1 MKSCRDFEGAIAAS
15 LYEALDPAEGA
26 ALEKH
31 LATCPA
37 CRQELERLRAFTTAL
52 PRESFSFQGDLRPVL
67 RAEVAKQ
74 ARGGW
79 RVLTYRFGLIAVVA
93 ALAGAVILL
102 APDPG
107 TPQDSIARV
116 ETNPVDLLAK
126 QARDLI
132 ASGRSAEAMTLLE
145 SAASTATEPETA
157 GAIHLLIADIEYVDL
172 RRYDES
178 FGRYWLVRKEF
189 QTAWAASPGT
199 IKDRYDILAEAAE
212 TDFDPLYK
220 IDTARNMGA
229 QGMPLLEQTLAR
241 HPGRGLARV
250 AVETMAALAQGEG
263 LQRLENARAQCSDPL
278 AVAQLDVF
286 LGERYCTEGLD
297 PDRGRALLHAVAGSP
312 LEIPARMANE
322 ALAKLE
328 TRDGSNPQAGS

>member
-1 MKSCRDFEGAIAAS
+1 MNDCREFEGAIAAS
-15 LYEALDPAEGA
+15 LYEDLDPAEGA
-26 ALEKH
+26 ALEQH
-31 LATCPA
+31 LAACPA
-37 CRQELERLRAFTTAL
+37 CRRELEDLRAFTAAL
-52 PRESFSFQGDLRPVL
+52 PREAMIFQGDLRPVL

-79 RVLTYRFGLIAVVA
+79 WGLTYRFGLIAVVA
-93 ALAGAVILL
+93 ALAGSVILL
-102 APDPG
+102 APEPG
-107 TPQDSIARV
+107 TPQNTLASL
-116 ETNPVDLLAK
+116 ESNPIDLLSVE
-126 QARDLI
+126 ARGLI
-132 ASGRSAEAMTLLE
+132 ASGRSSEAMALLE
-145 SAASTATEPETA
+145 GAVARAAEPQTA
-157 GAIHLLIADIEYVDL
+157 GEIHLLIADIEYVDL

-178 FGRYWLVRKEF
+178 FDRYWLVRNNF
-189 QTAWAASPGT
+189 QSAWAASPGT

-263 LQRLENARAQCSDPL
+263 VQRLENARAQCSDPL

-312 LEIPARMANE
+312 LEVPARMANE

-328 TRDGSNPQAGS
+328 TAD